1 MCMYRFAE
9 NVHFVGGDKYLIFN
23 LCLFSDMSF
32 DINMRHRQGAP
43 AMCSA
48 SKQKAEKYSKCASW
62 LRRPPLST
70 R

>member
-9 NVHFVGGDKYLIFN
+9 NVHFVGGDKYLIFD
-23 LCLFSDMSF
+23 LDMSF
-32 DINMRHRQGAP
+32 DINMRQRQGAP